1 LHQIIG
7 NLNYP
12 RLKSALDVVAWLKL
26 LNPLIE
32 GFALSRSLEWRSLQ
46 RHRLPF
52 FPDSID
58 HGWNCLTQRGSRG
71 LSFLSI
77 FRKQVI
83 EQDDVS
89 GDLID
94 FTLTCVIGTL
104 RARDQ
109 KPKHKSGQCRY
120 HPHAQLYDF
129 LGVGAEMA
137 FWQYSLDDA
146 VALMEPR
153 SRSP

>member
-1 LHQIIG
+1 
-7 NLNYP
+7 
-12 RLKSALDVVAWLKL
+12 VAWLKL

-71 LSFLSI
+71 LSSLSI

-120 HPHAQLYDF
+120 HPMLSF
-129 LGVGAEMA
+129 TT
-137 FWQYSLDDA
+137 SLESE
-146 VALMEPR
+146 LRWPSGNILWMTLLH
-153 SRSP
+153 